1 MPFSPS
7 LIPDD
12 RFFLLVC
19 TVVCLKNT
27 FLPHL
32 LGLDSLANVSGN
44 TKGERAIIAIIIS
57 LSLPAPIQCENEMA
71 FSSNVLPCAVP
82 RMIAVHA
89 QPRRRMGSWKTKSGE
104 RETHRRDSISCP
116 MWPGHTRR
124 FPSTIEGQLV
134 FRVSRPYLVEWT
146 PARVGMAIQ

>member
-12 RFFLLVC
+12 RIFPLVC
-19 TVVCLKNT
+19 AAVCLKNT

-32 LGLDSLANVSGN
+32 LGLDSLANVNGN

-82 RMIAVHA
+82 RMITVHA
-89 QPRRRMGSWKTKSGE
+89 QARRRIGSWKTKSGE
-104 RETHRRDSISCP
+104 RETH
-116 MWPGHTRR
+116 
-124 FPSTIEGQLV
+124 IEEIAYHAQCGPVIHDV
-134 FRVSRPYLVEWT
+134 FRLRLKDNWCSE
-146 PARVGMAIQ
+146 